1 MNIFLDTSSLFKL
14 YHKEPGTEIIDDVFA
29 TSIIGHVF
37 LSEITKIEYVSAVWK
52 KVRIRE
58 ISASEA
64 ETKVTR
70 FKSDY
75 TKYVFLGL
83 DDAIVNRALDMMAK
97 YGKSGLRALD
107 SVQLA
112 SAVSLSDKCGLFIT
126 TDKLLNDFF
135 ALESLPVINI

>member
-14 YHKEPGTEIIDDVFA
+14 YHKEAGTEIIDAVFA
-29 TSIIGHVF
+29 TSIIEHVI

-52 KVRIRE
+52 KVRIQE
-58 ISASEA
+58 ISVQEA
-64 ETKVTR
+64 EIKIAR

-75 TKYVFLGL
+75 AKYVFLGL
-83 DDAIVNRALDMMAK
+83 DDAMTNRALDMMVK
-97 YGKSGLRALD
+97 YGKSGLRTLD

-126 TDKLLNDFF
+126 TDELLNDFF
-135 ALESLPVINI
+135 ARESLPIINI